1 MNYKTLIALIGA
13 SALLST
19 AAFAAKPSFNC
30 SKASHEVEKLIC
42 QDDELAQL
50 DVSLM
55 NLYNTLLKNTPSA
68 KKKQL
73 KAEQNGWVKGRNDCW
88 KADDQRACIKGEY
101 ESRII
106 ELKDR

>member
-1 MNYKTLIALIGA
+1 MHKTFIALIGA
-13 SALLST
+13 CVLLST

-50 DVSLM
+50 DVSLT
-55 NLYNTLLKNTPSA
+55 NLYNTLLKNTPLA
-68 KKKQL
+68 KQKQL
-73 KAEQNGWVKGRNDCW
+73 KAEQSGWVKGRNDCW
-88 KADDQRACIKGEY
+88 KSDDQRACVKSEY
-101 ESRII
+101 EARIS